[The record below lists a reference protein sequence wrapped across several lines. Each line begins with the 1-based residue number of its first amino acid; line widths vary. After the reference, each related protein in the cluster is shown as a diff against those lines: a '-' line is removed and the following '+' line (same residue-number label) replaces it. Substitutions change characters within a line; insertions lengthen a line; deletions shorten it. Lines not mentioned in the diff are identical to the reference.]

1 MMMTGQEVLS
11 EYAAVAELTGQML
24 AAAEAGD
31 WDQLVLLEQRCT
43 RHVDALKHGEATVA
57 LNPQGRQAKVDC
69 IKRILADDRRIRDL
83 TMPWMAQLSALINNS
98 GTQRRL
104 ANAYGSV

>member
-1 MMMTGQEVLS
+1 MMTGQEVLL
-11 EYAAVAELTGQML
+11 EYAAVADLTGQML

-31 WDQLVLLEQRCT
+31 WDHLAVLERACT
-43 RHVDALKHGEATVA
+43 AHVDLLKREEAAVE
-57 LNPQGRQAKVDC
+57 LNPTGRQAKIDC
-69 IKRILADDRRIRDL
+69 IRRILADDRKIRDL
-83 TMPWMAQLSALINNS
+83 TMPWMAQLSALISNS

>member
-1 MMMTGQEVLS
+1 MTTDQEVLI

-31 WDQLVLLEQRCT
+31 WDHLVVLERACT
-43 RHVDALKHGEATVA
+43 AHVDTLKRLDAEVE
-57 LNPQGRQAKVDC
+57 LNPSGRQAKIDC
-69 IKRILADDRRIRDL
+69 IRRILADDRKIRDL
-83 TMPWMAQLSALINNS
+83 TMPWMTQLSALINNS

>member
-1 MMMTGQEVLS
+1 MMTGQEVLL
-11 EYAAVAELTGQML
+11 EYAAVADLTGQML

-31 WDQLVLLEQRCT
+31 WDHLVVLERACT
-43 RHVDALKHGEATVA
+43 AHVDTLKRSEAAVE
-57 LNPQGRQAKVDC
+57 LNPSGRQAKIDC
-69 IKRILADDRRIRDL
+69 IRRILADDRKIRDL

-104 ANAYGSV
+104 VNAYGSV

>member
-1 MMMTGQEVLS
+1 MMTGQEVLS
-11 EYAAVAELTGQML
+11 EYAAVAELTGQMR

-31 WDQLVLLEQRCT
+31 WDQLTVLEGRCT
-43 RHVDALKHGEATVA
+43 AHVDKLKQSEAAVE
-57 LNPQGRQAKVDC
+57 LNPSGRQAKIDC
-69 IKRILADDRRIRDL
+69 IRRILADDRRIRDL
-83 TMPWMAQLSALINNS
+83 TMPWMAQLSAMINNS

>member
-1 MMMTGQEVLS
+1 MMTGQEVLS
-11 EYAAVAELTGQML
+11 EYAAVADLTGQML

-43 RHVDALKHGEATVA
+43 VHVDTLRREEATVT

-83 TMPWMAQLSALINNS
+83 TMPWMAHLSALINNS

>member
-1 MMMTGQEVLS
+1 MMTGQEVLS
-11 EYAAVAELTGQML
+11 EYAAVADLTGQML
-24 AAAEAGD
+24 AAAEAGN

-43 RHVDALKHGEATVA
+43 AHVDTLKREEAAVT

-83 TMPWMAQLSALINNS
+83 TMPWMAHLSALINNS

>member
-1 MMMTGQEVLS
+1 MMTGQEVLL
-11 EYAAVAELTGQML
+11 EYAAVADLTGQML

-31 WDQLVLLEQRCT
+31 WDHLVILERECT
-43 RHVDALKHGEATVA
+43 AHVDVLKREEAGVE
-57 LNPQGRQAKVDC
+57 LNPSGRQTKIDC
-69 IKRILADDRRIRDL
+69 IRRILADDRKIRDL
-83 TMPWMAQLSALINNS
+83 TMPWMAQLSALINNT

>member
-1 MMMTGQEVLS
+1 MTGQEVLS

-31 WDQLVLLEQRCT
+31 WDHLVLLEQRCT
-43 RHVDALKHGEATVA
+43 RHVDALKRGEAAVA

>member
-1 MMMTGQEVLS
+1 MMTGQEVLI
-11 EYAAVAELTGQML
+11 EYATVAELTGQML

-31 WDQLVLLEQRCT
+31 WDHLVVLEQECT
-43 RHVDALKHGEATVA
+43 AHVDVLKREEAAVV
-57 LNPQGRQAKVDC
+57 LNPSGRQAKIDC
-69 IKRILADDRRIRDL
+69 IRRILAHDRQIRDL

>member
-1 MMMTGQEVLS
+1 MMTGQEVLR

-31 WDQLVLLEQRCT
+31 WDHLVVLERECT
-43 RHVDALKHGEATVA
+43 AHVDILKSGEATVE
-57 LNPQGRQAKVDC
+57 LNSSGRQAKIDC
-69 IKRILADDRRIRDL
+69 IRRILADDRKIRDL

>member
-1 MMMTGQEVLS
+1 MMTNQEVLS

-31 WDQLVLLEQRCT
+31 WDRLVVLEQRCT
-43 RHVDALKHGEATVA
+43 EHVDVLKRCEAAVE
-57 LNPQGRQAKVDC
+57 LNPSGRQAKLDC
-69 IKRILADDRRIRDL
+69 IRRILADDRRIRDL

>member
-1 MMMTGQEVLS
+1 MMTGQEVLS
-11 EYAAVAELTGQML
+11 EYAAVADLTGQML

-43 RHVDALKHGEATVA
+43 RHVDTLKRCEAAVE
-57 LNPQGRQAKVDC
+57 LNPSGRQAKIDC
-69 IKRILADDRRIRDL
+69 IRRILADDRRIRDL
-83 TMPWMAQLSALINNS
+83 TMPWMAQLSAMINNS

-104 ANAYGSV
+104 ANAYGNV

>member
-1 MMMTGQEVLS
+1 MMTGQEVLS
-11 EYAAVAELTGQML
+11 GYAAVADLTGQML

-31 WDQLVLLEQRCT
+31 WDHLVVLERECT
-43 RHVDALKHGEATVA
+43 AHIDTLKRLDAAVE
-57 LNPQGRQAKVDC
+57 LNPSGRQAKIDC
-69 IKRILADDRRIRDL
+69 IRRILADDRKIRDL
-83 TMPWMAQLSALINNS
+83 TMPWLAQLSALINNS

>member
-1 MMMTGQEVLS
+1 MMTGQEVLS
-11 EYAAVAELTGQML
+11 EYAAVADLTGQML

-31 WDQLVLLEQRCT
+31 WDQLAILERQCSL
-43 RHVDALKHGEATVA
+43 HVDVLKRGEAAVT

>member
-1 MMMTGQEVLS
+1 MMTHQEVLS
-11 EYAAVAELTGQML
+11 EYAVVAELTGQMR

-31 WDQLVLLEQRCT
+31 WDALAALEERCSA
-43 RHVDALKHGEATVA
+43 HVDLLKRSEAAVQLDPT
-57 LNPQGRQAKVDC
+57 GRQAKIDC
-69 IKRILADDRRIRDL
+69 IRRILADDRRIRDL
-83 TMPWMAQLSALINNS
+83 TMPWMAQLSAMINNN

>member
-1 MMMTGQEVLS
+1 MTGQEVLS

-43 RHVDALKHGEATVA
+43 EHVDTLKRGEAAVT

>member
-1 MMMTGQEVLS
+1 MMTGQEVLL

-31 WDQLVLLEQRCT
+31 WDHLVSLERACT
-43 RHVDALKHGEATVA
+43 AHVDLLKSGEAAVE
-57 LNPQGRQAKVDC
+57 LNPSGRQAKIDC
-69 IKRILADDRRIRDL
+69 IRRILADDRKIRDL

>member
-1 MMMTGQEVLS
+1 MMTNQEVLS

-31 WDQLVLLEQRCT
+31 WDRLVVLEQRCT
-43 RHVDALKHGEATVA
+43 EHVDILKRSEAAVE
-57 LNPQGRQAKVDC
+57 LNPSGRQAKLDC
-69 IKRILADDRRIRDL
+69 IRRILADDRRIRDL

>member
-1 MMMTGQEVLS
+1 MMTGQEVLS
-11 EYAAVAELTGQML
+11 EYAAVADLTGQMR

-43 RHVDALKHGEATVA
+43 RHVDTLKRCEAAVE
-57 LNPQGRQAKVDC
+57 LNPSGRQAKIDC
-69 IKRILADDRRIRDL
+69 IRRILADDRRIRDL
-83 TMPWMAQLSALINNS
+83 TTPWMAQLSALINNS

>member
-1 MMMTGQEVLS
+1 MMTGQEVLS

-43 RHVDALKHGEATVA
+43 EHVDTLKRGEAAVA

>member
-1 MMMTGQEVLS
+1 MMTGQEVLL
-11 EYAAVAELTGQML
+11 EYAAVADLTGQML

-31 WDQLVLLEQRCT
+31 WDHLVVLERECT
-43 RHVDALKHGEATVA
+43 AHVDILKSGEATVE
-57 LNPQGRQAKVDC
+57 LNSSGRQAKIDC
-69 IKRILADDRRIRDL
+69 IRRILADDRKIRDL

>member
-1 MMMTGQEVLS
+1 MTTNQEVLS
-11 EYAAVAELTGQML
+11 AYAAVAELTGQML

-31 WDQLVLLEQRCT
+31 WDQLVFLEQRCT
-43 RHVDALKHGEATVA
+43 RHVDTLKRCEAAVE
-57 LNPQGRQAKVDC
+57 LNPSGRQAKIDC
-69 IKRILADDRRIRDL
+69 LRRILADDRRIRDL
-83 TMPWMAQLSALINNS
+83 TTPWMAQLSALINNS

>member
-1 MMMTGQEVLS
+1 MMTGQEVLR

-31 WDQLVLLEQRCT
+31 WDHLAVLERECT
-43 RHVDALKHGEATVA
+43 AHVDVLKSGEAAVQ
-57 LNPQGRQAKVDC
+57 LNPTGRQAKIDC
-69 IKRILADDRRIRDL
+69 IRRILADDRKIRDL

>member
-1 MMMTGQEVLS
+1 MMTNQEVLS

-31 WDQLVLLEQRCT
+31 WDQLVVLEQRCT
-43 RHVDALKHGEATVA
+43 LHVDTLQRCEAAVE
-57 LNPQGRQAKVDC
+57 LNPTGRQAKIEC
-69 IKRILADDRRIRDL
+69 IRRILADDRRIRDL
-83 TMPWMAQLSALINNS
+83 TMPWMAQLSALISNS

>member
-1 MMMTGQEVLS
+1 MMTHQEVLS
-11 EYAAVAELTGQML
+11 EYAAVAELTAQMR

-31 WDQLVLLEQRCT
+31 WDALTVLEQRCT
-43 RHVDALKHGEATVA
+43 AHVEVLKRSEAAVA
-57 LNPQGRQAKVDC
+57 LNPTGRQAKIDC
-69 IKRILADDRRIRDL
+69 IRRILADDRRIRDL
-83 TMPWMAQLSALINNS
+83 TMPWMAQLSAMINNN

>member
-1 MMMTGQEVLS
+1 MMTGQEVLS
-11 EYAAVAELTGQML
+11 EYAAVADLTGQMR

-31 WDQLVLLEQRCT
+31 WEQLTLLEGRCT
-43 RHVDALKHGEATVA
+43 VHVDKLKRSEAAVE
-57 LNPQGRQAKVDC
+57 LNSGARQAKIDC
-69 IKRILADDRRIRDL
+69 IRRILADDRRIRDL
-83 TMPWMAQLSALINNS
+83 TMPWLAQLSAMMNNS

>member
-1 MMMTGQEVLS
+1 MMTGQEVLS
-11 EYAAVAELTGQML
+11 EYATVAELTGQMR

-31 WDQLVLLEQRCT
+31 WDQLTELEGRCT
-43 RHVDALKHGEATVA
+43 VHVDKLKRSEAAVE
-57 LNPQGRQAKVDC
+57 LNPGARQTKIDC
-69 IKRILADDRRIRDL
+69 IRRILADDRRIRDL
-83 TMPWMAQLSALINNS
+83 TMPWMAQLSAMMNNS

>member
-1 MMMTGQEVLS
+1 MMTGQEVLS
-11 EYAAVAELTGQML
+11 EYATVAELTGQML

-31 WDQLVLLEQRCT
+31 WDHLVVLEQRCT
-43 RHVDALKHGEATVA
+43 AHVDILKRSEAAVE
-57 LNPQGRQAKVDC
+57 LNSSGRQAKIDC
-69 IKRILADDRRIRDL
+69 IRRILADDRRIRDL
-83 TMPWMAQLSALINNS
+83 TMPWMAQLSAMINNS

>member
-1 MMMTGQEVLS
+1 MMTGQEVLS
-11 EYAAVAELTGQML
+11 EYAAVADLTGQML

-31 WDQLVLLEQRCT
+31 WDHLVVLEQECT
-43 RHVDALKHGEATVA
+43 LHVNVLKREEAAVQ
-57 LNPQGRQAKVDC
+57 LNPSNLCIKIDC

-83 TMPWMAQLSALINNS
+83 TMPWMAHLSALINNS

-104 ANAYGSV
+104 NNAYGSV

>member
-1 MMMTGQEVLS
+1 MMTGQEVLR

-31 WDQLVLLEQRCT
+31 WDHLVSLERACT
-43 RHVDALKHGEATVA
+43 AHVDVLKSGEATVE
-57 LNPQGRQAKVDC
+57 LNPSGRQAKIDC
-69 IKRILADDRRIRDL
+69 IRRILADDRKIRDL

>member
-1 MMMTGQEVLS
+1 MMTGQEVLS
-11 EYAAVAELTGQML
+11 EYAAVADLTGQML

-31 WDQLVLLEQRCT
+31 WDHLVVLEQACT
-43 RHVDALKHGEATVA
+43 AHVDVLKRAEAAVELT
-57 LNPQGRQAKVDC
+57 PSSRQAKVDC
-69 IKRILADDRRIRDL
+69 LRRILADDRKIRDL
-83 TMPWMAQLSALINNS
+83 TTPWMAQLSALINNS

>member
-1 MMMTGQEVLS
+1 MMTGQEVLS
-11 EYAAVAELTGQML
+11 EYAAVADLTGQML

-43 RHVDALKHGEATVA
+43 VHVDTLKREEAAVT

-83 TMPWMAQLSALINNS
+83 TMPWMAHLSALINNS